1 MFERFRV
8 ALSAQIAWRALLTE
22 FKALNSISP
31 ISIYSLTIVLL
42 YLMPC
47 RCLRV
52 SGNVKSISVS
62 DLPLAT
68 ILGIL
73 GISDEGI
80 LLPRKQ
86 SVCSLSTNRAPWSSS
101 RTC

>member
-31 ISIYSLTIVLL
+31 ISIYSLTMVLL

-47 RCLRV
+47 RSLRE
-52 SGNVKSISVS
+52 N
-62 DLPLAT
+62 
-68 ILGIL
+68 
-73 GISDEGI
+73 
-80 LLPRKQ
+80 Q
-86 SVCSLSTNRAPWSSS
+86 
-101 RTC
+101 